1 MNVKNLNHPIVVGKF
16 SCKIAGITHDT
27 GNYSDSRE
35 TWKELKVELPDG
47 TLLEKI
53 RHQTNH
59 FPVSEG
65 QEIMI
70 NWVVPKN
77 RSIDAWYYST
87 S

>member
-1 MNVKNLNHPIVVGKF
+1 MSIENINHPIVTGKAR
-16 SCKIAGITHDT
+16 CKIVGITHNT
-27 GNYSDSRE
+27 GMYSPE

-47 TLLEKI
+47 TTLEKI

-65 QEIMI
+65 QKIMI

-77 RSIDAWYYST
+77 KSIDAWYYST